1 MDKYQLD
8 ININKMD
15 QALKE
20 GRNLEAKRLADE
32 VDWRK
37 VPSIKALTMASEI
50 YEKNKDYNEARE
62 ILKLAY
68 ERAPH
73 SKQLIYKLTLLSIED
88 GNILEA
94 EGYYKEYYDNAPDD
108 PRQHILRYMILKAKK
123 APVGQLINSLEQYCD
138 AELSEQWMYE
148 LAELYFE
155 AGREDE
161 CIEMCDKI
169 MVMFGIGYYVDKA
182 MNLKLNR
189 LGVPLD
195 AYQQRLLEN
204 ARKVDNVEIHEQTI
218 PQEVT
223 VEEVQEAPVDYAA
236 GQPEEGIP
244 EETPAP
250 AADEPVEVVLATTL
264 PQEITAPETTV
275 PETTAPESEE
285 TPDEEINESNTE
297 EEDMTIYTVNF
308 IVERRSEQDGLDA
321 AIRLLKLMHEH
332 TGSKNK
338 VAKIKAE
345 KLNSAGVYESR
356 EKLKDKDLVVEQ
368 AGDLA
373 FSSIQEIIDLI
384 RDEPDKR
391 VIVLIDNPMQVRN
404 MLEKYPDLSNL
415 FHVDRDDKAE
425 EKAPA
430 SVPEPAPEPEREKA
444 PIRLPSGG
452 ENTKTSQ
459 ELAMEKKMK
468 EEEMDINEFADYAQS
483 YADSIDCAI
492 DGKSKLALYERI
504 EIMEEDGIPL
514 TRENAVSL
522 VEEAADH
529 AEKHK
534 FAGMFK
540 PKYDK
545 DDRLILRE
553 EDFIQ

>member
-20 GRNLEAKRLADE
+20 GRNLEAMKLADE

-37 VPSIKALTMASEI
+37 VPNIKALSMASEI
-50 YEKNKDYNEARE
+50 YEKNKDYGEARE

-73 SKQLIYKLTLLSIED
+73 SKQLIYKLTLLSIQD
-88 GNILEA
+88 GDIMEA

-108 PRQHILRYMILKAKK
+108 PRQHILRYLILKAKK

-138 AELSEQWMYE
+138 SELSEQWMYE

-155 AGREDE
+155 AGRQEE
-161 CIEMCDKI
+161 CVEMCDKI

-182 MNLKLNR
+182 MDLKLNR

-195 AYQQRLLEN
+195 AYQQSLLEN
-204 ARKVDNVEIHEQTI
+204 ARRVDAVEIHEQTL

-223 VEEVQEAPVDYAA
+223 VEEAAEAPAAPVDYAA
-236 GQPEEGIP
+236 
-244 EETPAP
+244 PADEAP
-250 AADEPVEVVLATTL
+250 SVEEPVEVVLAATL
-264 PQEITAPETTV
+264 PKEITAPAQE
-275 PETTAPESEE
+275 PEEE
-285 TPDEEINESNTE
+285 TPAQENNDTGEKE
-297 EEDMTIYTVNF
+297 MTVYTVNF
-308 IVERRSEQDGLDA
+308 IVERKSEEDGTA
-321 AIRLLKLMHEH
+321 AAVRLLKLMHEH

-338 VAKIKAE
+338 VAKIKAS
-345 KLNSAGVYESR
+345 KLNEVGVYESR
-356 EKLKDKDLVVEQ
+356 EKLQNKDLIVEQ

-373 FSSIQEIIDLI
+373 LSSIEEIIDLI
-384 RDEPDKR
+384 NDEPDKR

-415 FHVDRDDKAE
+415 FHVDREEDK
-425 EKAPA
+425 
-430 SVPEPAPEPEREKA
+430 PEPAPAPQPAPAAAPVSEEQPA
-444 PIRLPSGG
+444 PIRMPSGG
-452 ENTKTSQ
+452 ENTRTSQ
-459 ELAMEKKMK
+459 ELAMDRKMK
-468 EEEMDINEFADYAQS
+468 EEEMDIDEFADYAQN

-514 TRENAVSL
+514 TRENAVGL

-529 AEKHK
+529 AEKHR
-534 FAGMFK
+534 FASMFK

-553 EDFIQ
+553 EDFIS

>member
-20 GRNLEAKRLADE
+20 GRNLEAMNLADE

-37 VPSIKALTMASEI
+37 VPNIKALTMASEI
-50 YEKNKDYNEARE
+50 YEKNKDYGEARA

-73 SKQLIYKLTLLSIED
+73 SKQLIYKLTMLSIQD
-88 GNILEA
+88 GDIMEA

-108 PRQHILRYMILKAKK
+108 PRQYILRYLILKEKK

-138 AELSEQWMYE
+138 SELSEQWMYE

-155 AGREDE
+155 AGRQEE
-161 CIEMCDKI
+161 CVEMCDKI

-182 MNLKLNR
+182 MDLKLNR

-195 AYQQRLLEN
+195 AYQQSLLEN
-204 ARKVDNVEIHEQTI
+204 VRKVDAVEIHEQTL

-223 VEEVQEAPVDYAA
+223 VEEAVEAQAAPVDYAM
-236 GQPEEGIP
+236 
-244 EETPAP
+244 PAADEPTADEP
-250 AADEPVEVVLATTL
+250 AADEPVEVALAATL
-264 PQEITAPETTV
+264 PKEITAPAQE
-275 PETTAPESEE
+275 P
-285 TPDEEINESNTE
+285 E
-297 EEDMTIYTVNF
+297 EEAPAQENNDTGEEEMTVYTVNF
-308 IVERRSEQDGLDA
+308 IVERRSEEEGMKEA
-321 AIRLLKLMHEH
+321 VRLLKLMHEH

-338 VAKIKAE
+338 VAKIKAS
-345 KLNSAGVYESR
+345 KLNEAGVYESR
-356 EKLKDKDLVVEQ
+356 EKLQDKDLIVEQ

-373 FSSIQEIIDLI
+373 LSSIEEIFDLI

-415 FHVDRDDKAE
+415 FYVNKE
-425 EKAPA
+425 EDN
-430 SVPEPAPEPEREKA
+430 PEPAPAPQPAPAAAPAYEEEPA
-444 PIRLPSGG
+444 PIRMPSGG

-459 ELAMEKKMK
+459 ELAMDRKMK
-468 EEEMDINEFADYAQS
+468 EEEMDIDEFADYAQS

-529 AEKHK
+529 AEKHR
-534 FAGMFK
+534 FASMFK